1 MSPSANI
8 VLTISTAA
16 LPTVRWIAIAP
27 ATAIGMF
34 RIIRTTK
41 TALEIQPL
49 CNMKNHSDDSI
60 VKQAGT
66 NHAATRNSR
75 SASVASEYCGPLAI
89 TTQLRL
95 KRHSRKLRRARYLQE
110 NTMLLGLVVTAAA
123 LVGGFVISR
132 NFVRRRL
139 RFVDAIQRPSAPLIA
154 GVAVAAI
161 ALPVAL
167 LPVVTVGTA
176 VALGVGV
183 AGGVASGRNAPPAPP
198 TS

>member
-1 MSPSANI
+1 
-8 VLTISTAA
+8 
-16 LPTVRWIAIAP
+16 
-27 ATAIGMF
+27 
-34 RIIRTTK
+34 
-41 TALEIQPL
+41 
-49 CNMKNHSDDSI
+49 
-60 VKQAGT
+60 
-66 NHAATRNSR
+66 
-75 SASVASEYCGPLAI
+75 
-89 TTQLRL
+89 
-95 KRHSRKLRRARYLQE
+95 
-110 NTMLLGLVVTAAA
+110 MLLGLVVTAAA
-123 LVGGFVISR
+123 LVGGFVIAR

-183 AGGVASGRNAPPAPP
+183 AGGVASGRNAPPPPP